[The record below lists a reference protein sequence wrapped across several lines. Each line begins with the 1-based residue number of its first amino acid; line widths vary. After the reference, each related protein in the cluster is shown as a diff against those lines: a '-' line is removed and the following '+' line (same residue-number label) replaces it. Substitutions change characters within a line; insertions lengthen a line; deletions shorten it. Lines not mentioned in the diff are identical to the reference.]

1 MTVTKLT
8 VVEKLA
14 GYLRHEISLA
24 QLVDWA
30 ENIMLDG
37 ELAKRDADVLATVV
51 SRLGLADVRAFGLT
65 WEDCE
70 EYLRQ
75 LGYSAHVE
83 IVAGQTSAAIREK
96 PGKYG
101 K

>member
-1 MTVTKLT
+1 MTVTKQT

-37 ELAKRDADVLATVV
+37 ELAERDADVLATVV

-83 IVAGQTSAAIREK
+83 IVAGQASAAIREK
-96 PGKYG
+96 PGQYG